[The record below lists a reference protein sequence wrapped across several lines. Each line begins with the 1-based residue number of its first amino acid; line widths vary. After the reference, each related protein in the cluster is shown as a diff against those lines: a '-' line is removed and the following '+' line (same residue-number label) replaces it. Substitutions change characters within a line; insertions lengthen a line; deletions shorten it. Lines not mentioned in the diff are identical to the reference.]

1 MPVMVPKR
9 IHFNDEAYQWLMALL
24 KPNDT
29 LPVNATLQEYVAN
42 ETKRDLRNK
51 VEFMQNKP

>member
-1 MPVMVPKR
+1 MPVTTPKK
-9 IHFNDEAYQWLMALL
+9 IHFNEDAYQWLMALL
-24 KPNDT
+24 KPNDNMH
-29 LPVNATLQEYVAN
+29 VNSTLQEYVAN